1 MSRGKKWRKKGL
13 AAVAC
18 LAVWAVAGCFKN
30 PMSPPQLVAGGEE
43 TLTVQSG
50 SWSGARTFAREYCSA
65 RGRKAVATGEVP
77 ISHDQF
83 IKLYTFDCVD
93 RGR

>member
-1 MSRGKKWRKKGL
+1 MSRGKTWRKTGL

-18 LAVWAVAGCFKN
+18 LAVCVVAGCFKN
-30 PMSPPQLVAGGEE
+30 PLSPPQLVAGGEE

-50 SWSGARTFAREYCSA
+50 SWSGARTFARDYCGA
-65 RGRKAVATGEVP
+65 RGKKAVSTGQAP

-83 IKLYTFDCVD
+83 ISLYTFDCVD